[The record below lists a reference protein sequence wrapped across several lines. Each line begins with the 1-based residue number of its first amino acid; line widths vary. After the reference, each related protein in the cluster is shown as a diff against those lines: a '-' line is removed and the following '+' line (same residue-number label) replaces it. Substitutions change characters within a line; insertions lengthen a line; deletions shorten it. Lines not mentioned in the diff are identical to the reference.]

1 MSSFR
6 RWSVLSAFVIPF
18 AMLPAS
24 AFAQQAAA
32 QKLAI
37 DRYLEMESVANPRLS
52 PDGTQVVFTR
62 TWLDKVNDHPASELW
77 IVGRDGTRLRQL
89 TEGSAPQW
97 LPDGRRIAFLRD
109 GKPSGAQIHVLWL
122 ESREV
127 SQITH
132 VTEAPSALQW
142 SPDGRRIAFQMLV
155 AEKPSNLTIKL
166 PAKPEGAKWAEEPS
180 VITRLDYRRDQSGW
194 RPQGFDHLFVVDAD
208 GGTPRQVTSGDFDH
222 RAGRWSADGTKL
234 WFSGL
239 CADDADWRHDFE
251 SDLYTVD
258 VESGA
263 IADVT
268 NRPGAEAN
276 PVPSPDGR
284 HVADVERPDHSVAR
298 NSYDVTSLRVM
309 DPDGKNVKPLAPG
322 LDRDPVDVEW
332 AKDSSGVFFTLD
344 SEGTRNVW
352 FADLAGGNAK
362 PITSG
367 GQKIGPID
375 VAADGTLVGVVT
387 SPHVPADLVRIA
399 TSAKEPGALTLLT
412 PITHVNDDVLARVSL
427 GAVEEIKYKS
437 VDGFEVEGWLVKPPD
452 FDAAKKYPLILQI
465 HGGPHAMYGF
475 EWSFE
480 RQLHAAEGFVV
491 LYVNPR
497 GSTGYGQEF
506 GNAIKNDYPN
516 KDYDDLMRG
525 VDEVIARGFVDD
537 KNLFVYG
544 GSGGGVLT
552 AWTVGHTDRFRA
564 AVSMFPVID
573 WISFVGT
580 TDGPY
585 WYENFKKLPWEDI
598 TEHWNRSPLK
608 YVGNVKTPTLLI
620 TGELDL
626 RTPMA
631 QTEEF
636 YQALKFRHVETA
648 MIRVPD
654 EYHGAANRHPSN
666 AMRRILYVQ
675 QWFKNHMTNATPAAA
690 AGATSG
696 S

>member
-1 MSSFR
+1 MSVR
-6 RWSVLSAFVIPF
+6 RSLVSIG
-18 AMLPAS
+18 LPAF
-24 AFAQQAAA
+24 AFAIAPATAPAQAAK
-32 QKLAI
+32 QKLTI
-37 DRYLEMESVANPRLS
+37 DRFLDMESVANPRLS

-62 TWLDKVNDHPASELW
+62 TWLDKMNDRPASELW
-77 IVGRDGTRLRQL
+77 IVGSDGTRLRQL

-97 LPDGRRIAFLRD
+97 SPDGRRIAFLRD
-109 GKPSGAQIHVLWL
+109 GKPSGTQVHVLWV
-122 ESREV
+122 ESREI

-132 VTEAPSALQW
+132 VTEAPKSLQW

-155 AEKPSNLTIKL
+155 PEKPAKLSIKL
-166 PAKPEGAKWAEEPS
+166 PEKPEGAKWAEDPS

-194 RPQGFDHLFVVDAD
+194 RPQGFEHLFVVDAD
-208 GGTPRQVTSGDFDH
+208 GGTPRQVTSGEFDH
-222 RAGRWSADGTKL
+222 GPGRWSSDGSKL

-239 CADDADWRHDFE
+239 RADDADWRNDFE

-263 IADVT
+263 IVDVT
-268 NRPGAEAN
+268 NRPGVEAE
-276 PVPSPDGR
+276 PIPSPDGR
-284 HVADVERPDHSVAR
+284 HVVFVERPDHSLER
-298 NSYDVTSLRVM
+298 NSYDVTSLQVV
-309 DPDGKNVKPLAPG
+309 DADGSNARPLAAG

-352 FADLAGGNAK
+352 FAELASGKAR

-367 GQKIGPID
+367 AQKISAID

-387 SPHVPADLVRIA
+387 SPHVPSDLVRIA
-399 TSAKEPGALTLLT
+399 TKGDGAGKPVKLTR
-412 PITHVNDDVLARVSL
+412 VNDDVLERLAL
-427 GAVEEIKYKS
+427 GAVEEFRFKS
-437 VDGFEVEGWLVKPPD
+437 VDDLDVEGWIVRPPD
-452 FDAAKKYPLILQI
+452 FDAAKRYPLILQI
-465 HGGPHAMYGF
+465 HGGPHAMYGV

-480 RQLHAAEGFVV
+480 RQLHAAEGFVL

-497 GSTGYGQEF
+497 GSTGYGQKF
-506 GNAIKNDYPN
+506 GNAIKNDYPD

-525 VDEVIARGFVDD
+525 VDETLRRGSIDD
-537 KNLFVYG
+537 KSLFVYG

-585 WYENFKKLPWEDI
+585 WYDNFRKLPWEDV

-608 YVGNVKTPTLLI
+608 YAGNVKTPTLLI

-626 RTPMA
+626 RTPIG

-636 YQALKFRHVETA
+636 YQALKLRHVETA
-648 MIRVPD
+648 MVRVPD
-654 EYHGAANRHPSN
+654 EYHGAGLRHPTN
-666 AMRRILYVQ
+666 TMRRILYVQ
-675 QWFKNHMTNATPAAA
+675 QWFKNHLEGATPA

>member
-1 MSSFR
+1 MSPFR
-6 RWSVLSAFVIPF
+6 RSSLLA
-18 AMLPAS
+18 ALALPLATLAGS

-32 QKLAI
+32 PKLAI

-62 TWLDKVNDHPASELW
+62 TWLDKVNDRPASELW
-77 IVGRDGTRLRQL
+77 IVGRDGSRLRQL
-89 TEGSAPQW
+89 TEGNSPQW
-97 LPDGRRIAFLRD
+97 SPDCRRNAFLRD
-109 GKPSGAQIHVLWL
+109 GRPSGTQIHVLWV

-142 SPDGRRIAFQMLV
+142 SPDGLRIAFQMLV

-166 PAKPEGAKWAEEPS
+166 PAKPDGAKWAEEPS
-180 VITRLDYRRDQSGW
+180 VITRLNYRRDQSGY

-239 CADDADWRHDFE
+239 RADDADWRDDFE

-268 NRPGAEAN
+268 NHPGAEVN
-276 PVPSPDGR
+276 PTPSPDGR
-284 HVADVERPDHSVAR
+284 HVVYAERPDHFVER
-298 NSYDVTSLRVM
+298 NTYDVTSLRVM
-309 DPDGKNVKPLAPG
+309 DADGRNVTPLAPG
-322 LDRDPVDVEW
+322 LDRDPFDLEW

-352 FADLAGGNAK
+352 FADLAGGK
-362 PITSG
+362 PKKITSG
-367 GQKIGPID
+367 GQRITSID

-387 SPHVPADLVRIA
+387 SPHVPSDLVLIS
-399 TSAKEPGALTLLT
+399 TKEGEAGALTTLT
-412 PITHVNDDVLARVSL
+412 PITHVNDDVLGRVAL
-427 GAVEEIKYKS
+427 GAVEEFDFMS
-437 VDGFEVEGWLVKPPD
+437 ADGFDVEGWIVKPPD
-452 FDAAKKYPLILQI
+452 FDATKKYPLILQI
-465 HGGPHAMYGF
+465 HGGPHGMYGF

-497 GSTGYGQEF
+497 GSTGYGQNF
-506 GNAIKNDYPN
+506 GNAIKNDYPD

-525 VDEVIARGFVDD
+525 VDEVSKRGFVDE

-552 AWTVGHTDRFRA
+552 AWIVGHTDRFRA

-585 WYENFKKLPWEDI
+585 WYENFKKLPWEDV

-675 QWFKNHMTNATPAAA
+675 QWFKNHMTGAAPAG

>member
-1 MSSFR
+1 MSTCTRLIVS
-6 RWSVLSAFVIPF
+6 SALVLPLAT
-18 AMLPAS
+18 LPALAS
-24 AFAQQAAA
+24 GQTAPKP
-32 QKLAI
+32 KLTI
-37 DRYLEMESVANPRLS
+37 DRFLEMESVANPRLS

-62 TWLDKVNDHPASELW
+62 TWIDKVNDHPSSELW

-89 TEGSAPQW
+89 TEGSSPQW
-97 LPDGRRIAFLRD
+97 SPDGGRIAFLRD
-109 GKPSGAQIHVLWL
+109 GKPSGTQIHVLWL

-132 VTEAPSALQW
+132 VTEAPSAIEW

-155 AEKPSNLTIKL
+155 PEKPSSLTIKL
-166 PAKPEGAKWAEEPS
+166 PAKPEGAKWADDPS
-180 VITRLDYRRDQSGW
+180 VITRLDYRRDQSGY
-194 RPQGFDHLFVVDAD
+194 RPQGFEHLFVVDAD
-208 GGTPRQVTSGDFDH
+208 GGTPRQITSGDFDH
-222 RAGRWSADGTKL
+222 QAGRWAPDGKRL

-239 CADDADWRHDFE
+239 RADDADWRNDFE

-263 IADVT
+263 IVT
-268 NRPGAEAN
+268 VTHRPGGESD
-276 PVPSPDGR
+276 PRPSPDGR
-284 HVADVERPDHSVAR
+284 HVVYAERPDHFVER

-309 DPDGKNVKPLAPG
+309 DADGQNVRPLAPG

-332 AKDSSGVFFTLD
+332 AKDSSGVFFTVD

-352 FADLAGGNAK
+352 FADLAGGK
-362 PITSG
+362 PRAITTG
-367 GQKIGPID
+367 AQKVTAID
-375 VAADGTLVGVVT
+375 VAKDGTLVGVVT
-387 SPHVPADLVRIA
+387 SPHLPSELVRIA
-399 TSAKEPGALTLLT
+399 AGAGESGGLTKLT
-412 PITHVNDDVLARVSL
+412 PITHVNDDVLERVAL
-427 GAVEEIKYKS
+427 GPVEEIHYKS
-437 VDGFEVEGWLVKPPD
+437 VGDLDVEGWIVRPPD
-452 FDAAKKYPLILQI
+452 FDAAKRYPLILQI
-465 HGGPHAMYGF
+465 HGGPHGMYGV

-480 RQLHAAEGFVV
+480 RQMHAAEGFVL
-491 LYVNPR
+491 LYTNPR
-497 GSTGYGQEF
+497 GSTGYGQRF

-516 KDYDDLMRG
+516 QDYDDLMRG
-525 VDEVIARGFVDD
+525 VDEVIRRGSIDE

-585 WYENFKKLPWEDI
+585 WYENFKKLPWEDV

-608 YVGNVKTPTLLI
+608 YVGNVKTPTLLL

-626 RTPMA
+626 RTPMG

-636 YQALKFRHVETA
+636 YQALKLRHVDTA
-648 MIRVPD
+648 MIRIPD
-654 EYHGAANRHPSN
+654 EYHGAGGRHSSN

-675 QWFKNHMTNATPAAA
+675 QWFKNHMENGTPPAS
-690 AGATSG
+690 ATSG